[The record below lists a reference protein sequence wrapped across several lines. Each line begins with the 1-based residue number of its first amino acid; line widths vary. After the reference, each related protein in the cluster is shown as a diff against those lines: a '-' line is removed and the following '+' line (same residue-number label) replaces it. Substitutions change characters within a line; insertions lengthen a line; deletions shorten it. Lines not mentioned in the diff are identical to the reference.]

1 MHFFKKSAAGDE
13 KQSFPEEEDVERQH
27 QHALRKD
34 AISVVGA
41 AAMAIAF
48 MGPAAMIVALLIA
61 SAIAE
66 FARKIPTAGFA
77 YSFNMAGFGKVGG
90 FLSGWIL
97 MFSYF
102 MIGPMLLSAIGALVS
117 QFFLITWNITLPWW
131 MWTIIFS
138 VICWLINLWG
148 VSQSA
153 IVALIFL
160 VWEVSIMLALSLTI
174 LAKGGAEGINGQ
186 AFNPQYSN
194 NGVSGLGIGLLWCIQ
209 FFIGFES
216 AGTLG
221 EETRNPRRNIPIA
234 LFFSVTVIGIFYV
247 LGGWAAI
254 TGYGINNMN
263 TLLSDPSP
271 WITLGQTFWR
281 PGIGWLISLTVLN
294 SIFANLLS
302 GVNAAVRVI
311 YAMGREGLLPSF
323 LGRTNSRR
331 VPFVALTLYM
341 VVSLALALGAS
352 FGLANE
358 GGPLASYGFFGTLLG
373 LGIVLTYILINLALI
388 SFYWRKHRQ
397 EFNWLRHFALP
408 IIASV
413 IMILPI
419 YGIVYP
425 VPALPNNLVPYIMLG
440 WIVIGVVYVGIILV
454 VKPSLLDAMG
464 KALDPSA
471 EQEIVGPGE
480 N

>member
-1 MHFFKKSAAGDE
+1 
-13 KQSFPEEEDVERQH
+13 
-27 QHALRKD
+27 
-34 AISVVGA
+34 
-41 AAMAIAF
+41 
-48 MGPAAMIVALLIA
+48 
-61 SAIAE
+61 
-66 FARKIPTAGFA
+66 
-77 YSFNMAGFGKVGG
+77 
-90 FLSGWIL
+90 
-97 MFSYF
+97 
-102 MIGPMLLSAIGALVS
+102 
-117 QFFLITWNITLPWW
+117 
-131 MWTIIFS
+131 
-138 VICWLINLWG
+138 
-148 VSQSA
+148 
-153 IVALIFL
+153 
-160 VWEVSIMLALSLTI
+160 MLALSLTI

-234 LFFSVTVIGIFYV
+234 LFFSVTVIGVFYV
-247 LGGWAAI
+247 LGGWAAV
-254 TGYGINNMN
+254 TGYGIDNMN
-263 TLLSDPSP
+263 TLLNDPSP

-323 LGRTNSRR
+323 LGRTNSRH

-373 LGIVLTYILINLALI
+373 LGIILTYILINLALI

-397 EFNWLRHFALP
+397 EFNWLLHFVLP
-408 IIASV
+408 ITASV

-419 YGIVYP
+419 YGM
-425 VPALPNNLVPYIMLG
+425 ALALNFLCSLVFCVLTDTHLYNIFRPLRHCLPCTCTAKQSRALH
-440 WIVIGVVYVGIILV
+440 YVRLDSDRGCLCCRYSYSSTFLARCDGQSSR
-454 VKPSLLDAMG
+454 SLCGAGDYGFRREL
-464 KALDPSA
+464 KWRYYY
-471 EQEIVGPGE
+471 
-480 N
+480 